1 VADLERA
8 GRLGDHLS
16 LVSVEMGTEGE
27 GKAARIVQRA
37 RVVYEMT
44 DGASSVAKAVAW
56 AEKTGFVREGDI
68 PQLTI
73 TRGAY
78 DVKIDFP
85 EPKRGVAIE
94 VTSKGFSRAPER
106 RCGLPWPVASP
117 STSASAGTPPGSGVV
132 ANANA
137 VVHRMKT
144 RFRNCFVAGLATH
157 PKLGG
162 TITVIAK
169 VGPTGAV
176 TSVSGGKT
184 SSLAPIVPCLHA
196 VVASGKFD
204 PPKGGNAVISIPI
217 TFVAP

>member
-1 VADLERA
+1 
-8 GRLGDHLS
+8 
-16 LVSVEMGTEGE
+16 
-27 GKAARIVQRA
+27 
-37 RVVYEMT
+37 
-44 DGASSVAKAVAW
+44 
-56 AEKTGFVREGDI
+56 
-68 PQLTI
+68 
-73 TRGAY
+73 
-78 DVKIDFP
+78 
-85 EPKRGVAIE
+85 
-94 VTSKGFSRAPER
+94 
-106 RCGLPWPVASP
+106 
-117 STSASAGTPPGSGVV
+117 VV